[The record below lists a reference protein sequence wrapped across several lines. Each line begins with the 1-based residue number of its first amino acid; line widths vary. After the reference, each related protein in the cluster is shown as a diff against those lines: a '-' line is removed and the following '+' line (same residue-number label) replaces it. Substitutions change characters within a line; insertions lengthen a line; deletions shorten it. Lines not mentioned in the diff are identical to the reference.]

1 VIKVRVII
9 SAGGTGG
16 HIYPALAIIN
26 KIKEK
31 EPNSEILYIGTTDRM
46 EKDIIPNN
54 GIDFVG
60 IKVKGFE
67 RKLTLENFTTISYFF
82 EAIRESRKI
91 ISKFKPDIVI
101 GVGGYVTAPVI
112 YAAKKLGYKTMIHEQ
127 NSVVGL
133 ANRFLLKYSDIIATS
148 FSTTINYIGREKD
161 RVIYTGNPCSE
172 NALTKKPMDRTEFG
186 LSKTKKL
193 VLIVMGSL
201 GSSTINEKMKEIL
214 PSFKDKEYEVLFVT
228 GKAYYEEFKAIDL
241 KNVKIVPYIEDMI
254 RIMKSTDLIVSRA
267 GATTMSEIIAL
278 AIPSILIP
286 SPHVTDN
293 HQLNNA
299 IDLVGKDA
307 AILIEEEYLKPKILI
322 DEIDSIL
329 NNEKRYNKMKKN
341 LLKSSITDSST
352 KIYQEIK
359 KILGDAHG
367 NNSKNK
373 EE

>member
-1 VIKVRVII
+1 
-9 SAGGTGG
+9 
-16 HIYPALAIIN
+16 
-26 KIKEK
+26 
-31 EPNSEILYIGTTDRM
+31 
-46 EKDIIPNN
+46 
-54 GIDFVG
+54 
-60 IKVKGFE
+60 
-67 RKLTLENFTTISYFF
+67 
-82 EAIRESRKI
+82 
-91 ISKFKPDIVI
+91 
-101 GVGGYVTAPVI
+101 
-112 YAAKKLGYKTMIHEQ
+112 
-127 NSVVGL
+127 
-133 ANRFLLKYSDIIATS
+133 
-148 FSTTINYIGREKD
+148 
-161 RVIYTGNPCSE
+161 
-172 NALTKKPMDRTEFG
+172 
-186 LSKTKKL
+186 
-193 VLIVMGSL
+193 MGSL

-307 AILIEEEYLKPKILI
+307 AILIEEECLKPKILI

-329 NNEKRYNKMKKN
+329 NNEKKYNKMKKN